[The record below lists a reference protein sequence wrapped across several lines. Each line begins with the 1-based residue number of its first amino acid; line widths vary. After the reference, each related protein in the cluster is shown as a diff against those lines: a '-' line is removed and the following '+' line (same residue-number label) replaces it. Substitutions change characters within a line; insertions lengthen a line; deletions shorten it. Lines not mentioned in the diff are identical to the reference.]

1 MQNPIQE
8 LTSLGQSLWYDNIQR
23 RLLGE
28 NGELAAMIALGDIR
42 GVTSNPSIF
51 HNAIA
56 KSHDYDAALV
66 PMAQSGLSSAEIF
79 DQLAVEDIR
88 RATDLFLPVFQ
99 ESQGGDGFVSI
110 EVSPNLAH
118 DTAGTLAEAR
128 RLWALVDRP
137 NLMVKIPATLEGI
150 PAVRKAIAAGI
161 NVNIT
166 LIFSL
171 ERYNQVMEAYLC
183 GLEDRLVAGLPI
195 DALSSVASFFVS
207 RVDTKID
214 PQLEVIVQQGGA
226 RGEQAKALLG
236 KAAIANA
243 RLAYAYFKQIFY
255 GPRFTRLAE
264 NGARLQRPLWAST
277 STKNPA
283 YPDLLYVDNLIAP
296 HTVNTVPPQTLLAFI
311 DHGKAALTLEGGEED
326 ASQVIREL
334 ESLGISMDKVT
345 QELEDEGVKSFS
357 DAFTSLLNT
366 IDERR
371 LAALAEMGKAAK
383 ETA

>member
-1 MQNPIQE
+1 MSVTSD
-8 LTSLGQSLWYDNIQR
+8 LTLLGQSLWYDNIQR
-23 RLLGE
+23 RLLE
-28 NGELAAMIALGDIR
+28 NGDMAGMIARGEIR
-42 GVTSNPSIF
+42 GVTSNPTIF
-51 HNAIA
+51 NNAIA

-66 PMAQSGLSSAEIF
+66 PMAQSGLTAAEIF
-79 DQLAVEDIR
+79 DRLAVEDIR
-88 RATDLFLPVFQ
+88 HATDLFLPVYR

-150 PAVRKAIAAGI
+150 PAVRQAIAAGI

-171 ERYNQVMEAYLC
+171 ARYAQVMEAYLC
-183 GLEDRLVAGLPI
+183 GLEDRLAAGLPVDNI
-195 DALSSVASFFVS
+195 SSVASFFVS

-214 PQLEVIVQQGGA
+214 PQLYAIIQQGGPA
-226 RGEQAKALLG
+226 GELAKALPG
-236 KAAIANA
+236 KAAIANTQ
-243 RLAYAYFKQIFY
+243 LAYALFKRTFET
-255 GPRFTRLAE
+255 PRFTKLAAK
-264 NGARLQRPLWAST
+264 GARLQRPLWAST

-283 YPDLLYVDNLIAP
+283 FPDLLYVDNLIAP

-311 DHGKAALTLEGGEED
+311 DHGRAALTLEGHEGTARQEI
-326 ASQVIREL
+326 SEL
-334 ESLGISMDKVT
+334 ESLGISIDKVT

-357 DAFTSLLNT
+357 DAFASLLKT

-371 LAALAEMGKAAK
+371 LAALAESGKAAQK
-383 ETA
+383 TA

>member
-1 MQNPIQE
+1 MSKTSD
-8 LTSLGQSLWYDNIQR
+8 LTHLGQSLWYDNIQR
-23 RLLGE
+23 RLLE
-28 NGELAAMIALGDIR
+28 NGEMAGMIARGEIR
-42 GVTSNPSIF
+42 GVTSNPTIF
-51 HNAIA
+51 NNAIA
-56 KSHDYDAALV
+56 KSNDYDAALV
-66 PMAQSGLSSAEIF
+66 PMAQAGLSAAEMF
-79 DQLAVEDIR
+79 DRLAVDDIR
-88 RATDLFLPVFQ
+88 HATDLFSPVFR
-99 ESQGGDGFVSI
+99 ESKGGDGFVSI

-150 PAVRKAIAAGI
+150 PAVRQAIAVGI

-171 ERYNQVMEAYLC
+171 ARYAQVMEAYLC
-183 GLEDRLVAGLPI
+183 GLEDRLAAGLPV

-214 PQLEVIVQQGGA
+214 PQLGAIVQQGGPESA
-226 RGEQAKALLG
+226 LAKSLPG
-236 KAAIANA
+236 KAAIANTQM
-243 RLAYAYFKQIFY
+243 AYALFKQTFNT
-255 GPRFTRLAE
+255 PRFKQLAAK
-264 NGARLQRPLWAST
+264 GARLQRPLWAST

-283 YPDLLYVDNLIAP
+283 FPDLLYVDNLIAP
-296 HTVNTVPPQTLLAFI
+296 HTVNTVPPATLTAFI
-311 DHGKAALTLEGGEED
+311 DHGKVALTLEGHED
-326 ASQVIREL
+326 AARQVVREL

-357 DAFTSLLNT
+357 DAFASLLKT

-371 LAALAEMGKAAK
+371 LAALAGAGK
-383 ETA
+383 TAPEKAG

>member
-1 MQNPIQE
+1 MSVTSD
-8 LTSLGQSLWYDNIQR
+8 LTQLGQSLWYDNIQR
-23 RLLGE
+23 RLLE
-28 NGELAAMIALGDIR
+28 NGDMAGMIARGEIR
-42 GVTSNPSIF
+42 GVTSNPTIF
-51 HNAIA
+51 NNAIA

-66 PMAQSGLSSAEIF
+66 PMAQSGLAPAEIF

-88 RATDLFLPVFQ
+88 HATDLFLPVFR
-99 ESQGGDGFVSI
+99 ESRGGDGFVSI
-110 EVSPNLAH
+110 EVSPTLAH
-118 DTAGTLAEAR
+118 DTAGTIAEAR

-137 NLMVKIPATLEGI
+137 NLMVKIPATPEGI
-150 PAVRKAIAAGI
+150 PAVRKTIAAGI

-183 GLEDRLVAGLPI
+183 GLEDRLVANQPVDTL
-195 DALSSVASFFVS
+195 ASVASFFVS

-214 PQLEVIVQQGGA
+214 PQLEVIAQQGGT
-226 RGEQAKALLG
+226 RGEQAKALFG

-243 RLAYAYFKQIFY
+243 RLAYAYFKQIFF

-264 NGARLQRPLWAST
+264 KGARLQRPLWAST

-296 HTVNTVPPQTLLAFI
+296 HTVDTVPPQTLLAFI

-326 ASQVIREL
+326 ASQVIRDL

-357 DAFTSLLNT
+357 DAFASLLKT

-371 LAALAEMGKAAK
+371 QAALAEVGK
-383 ETA
+383 TAQQTA

>member
-1 MQNPIQE
+1 
-8 LTSLGQSLWYDNIQR
+8 
-23 RLLGE
+23 
-28 NGELAAMIALGDIR
+28 
-42 GVTSNPSIF
+42 
-51 HNAIA
+51 
-56 KSHDYDAALV
+56 
-66 PMAQSGLSSAEIF
+66 
-79 DQLAVEDIR
+79 
-88 RATDLFLPVFQ
+88 
-99 ESQGGDGFVSI
+99 
-110 EVSPNLAH
+110 
-118 DTAGTLAEAR
+118 
-128 RLWALVDRP
+128 
-137 NLMVKIPATLEGI
+137 MVKIPATLEGI

-183 GLEDRLVAGLPI
+183 GLEDRLVANQPV

-214 PQLEVIVQQGGA
+214 PQIEVIVQQGGA

>member
-1 MQNPIQE
+1 MSVTSD
-8 LTSLGQSLWYDNIQR
+8 LTQLGQSLWYDNIQR
-23 RLLGE
+23 RLLE
-28 NGELAAMIALGDIR
+28 NGDMAGMIARGEIR
-42 GVTSNPSIF
+42 GVTSNPTIF
-51 HNAIA
+51 NNAIA

-66 PMAQSGLSSAEIF
+66 PMAHSGLSSAEIF
-79 DQLAVEDIR
+79 DRLAVEDIR
-88 RATDLFLPVFQ
+88 YATDLFLPVFQ
-99 ESQGGDGFVSI
+99 DSQSGDGFVSI

-118 DTAGTLAEAR
+118 DSGGTLAEAR

-214 PQLEVIVQQGGA
+214 PQLEVIAQQGGP

-264 NGARLQRPLWAST
+264 NGARMQRPLWAST

-311 DHGKAALTLEGGEED
+311 DHGKAALTLEGHEED
-326 ASQVIREL
+326 ASQAIREL
-334 ESLGISMDKVT
+334 ENLGISMDKVT

-357 DAFTSLLNT
+357 DAFTSLLKT

-371 LAALAEMGKAAK
+371 LAALAEVGKTTQ

>member
-1 MQNPIQE
+1 MSITSD
-8 LTSLGQSLWYDNIQR
+8 LTQLGQSLWYDNIQR
-23 RLLGE
+23 RLLE
-28 NGELAAMIALGDIR
+28 NGDMAGMIARGEIR
-42 GVTSNPSIF
+42 GVTSNPTIF
-51 HNAIA
+51 NNAIA

-183 GLEDRLVAGLPI
+183 GLEDRLVANQPV